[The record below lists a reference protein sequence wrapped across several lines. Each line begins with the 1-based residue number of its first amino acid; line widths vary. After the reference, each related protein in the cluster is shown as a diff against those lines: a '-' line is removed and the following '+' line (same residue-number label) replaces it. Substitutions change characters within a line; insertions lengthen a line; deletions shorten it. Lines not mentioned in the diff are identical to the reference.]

1 MTDDIMDLGDDKK
14 ADNVAGDNTDVIELT
29 DIVTDPVDL
38 PETNDII
45 ELTDILEPGDT
56 GPGSSETGPDEK
68 EIDVEGKIDIE
79 DGLTEDGLTE
89 DGLTLEAP
97 ADPDDDPVLDM
108 KAFEE
113 PEPPTD
119 EGVNQALKT
128 DITPEQVEAAL
139 ERVIERKFSDK
150 IGSILFEVM
159 EKVIEKELK
168 SIKESLQKDLDQ
180 IGSG

>member
-1 MTDDIMDLGDDKK
+1 MTDDIMDLDDDKK

-29 DIVTDPVDL
+29 DIVIDPVDL
-38 PETNDII
+38 SETDDII

-79 DGLTEDGLTE
+79 DGLT
-89 DGLTLEAP
+89 LEAP
-97 ADPDDDPVLDM
+97 AEPDDEPVLDM

-119 EGVNQALKT
+119 EDVNRALKT

-180 IGSG
+180 IGNG